1 MFDIA
6 GRKIDSQIIID
17 IRDPEVCDEHHFI
30 KRTLTDLQKI
40 VDNIDDTEGRNDAL
54 RAYIYALR
62 DLQNAHT
69 LGAYEENDAELY
81 AAHRRVVETF
91 DELIAAQS
99 RLNREL
105 T

>member
-1 MFDIA
+1 MAMSKNFDN
-6 GRKIDSQIIID
+6 DS
-17 IRDPEVCDEHHFI
+17 EVCDEYHFI

-69 LGAYEENDAELY
+69 LNAYEENNAGID